1 MGFNILKRRTGF
13 DLTRERPTKEGE
25 SIGSMSIVYALVSR
39 EQQVLCEYTERTGN
53 FPTVT
58 RVVLQQIAQR
68 TEARGVER
76 YDDAFNFFFLTHD
89 TLTFVCLAESQVH
102 VDVALMML
110 KEVQTEFLRQYEE
123 QAKTAIAFS
132 LSAFSSTLA
141 SLMKKYDNY
150 KIDTRL
156 AQVRLHV

>member
-1 MGFNILKRRTGF
+1 MELHILKRRTRI
-13 DLTRERPTKEGE
+13 DLTRERPAKPGG
-25 SIGSMSIVYALVSR
+25 SIGRMSIVYALVSR
-39 EQQVLCEYTERTGN
+39 DQQVLCEYTEQTGN

-58 RVVLQQIAQR
+58 RVVLQQIAQK

-76 YDDAFNFFFLTHD
+76 YDDAFNFVFLRHD

-110 KEVQTEFLRQYEE
+110 KEVQNEFLSQYEE
-123 QAKTAIAFS
+123 QAKTARAFS
-132 LSAFSSTLA
+132 LKDFDSTLA

-156 AQVRLHV
+156 AQVQW